1 MTLLTV
7 IILAVIQGI
16 TEFLPVSSSGH
27 LALAGIVMNVPA
39 GDITFEVVVHVGT
52 LMAVLAVYW
61 KDLVGL
67 VSGVFRKQKES
78 LILAGLLVLGSV
90 PAAVA
95 GFLLADSVE
104 QLFDRPVVVSI
115 MLVVTGCILF
125 STRLT
130 FAKKGRRE
138 NPSITG
144 SLMIGLAQAV
154 ALLPGISRSGST
166 ISTGLFAGIR
176 KEKAARF
183 SFLLSIPAIAG
194 AAVLKLG
201 DIGESGIELPLIIVG
216 LVVSAVT
223 GYFALRL
230 LLSFLSLKQFGYAFQ
245 GVVLLCIVLQHHVP
259 LLLL

>member
-78 LILAGLLVLGSV
+78 LVLAGLLVLGSV

-230 LLSFLSLKQFGYAFQ
+230 LLSFLSKGKFSIFAWYCWALGLS
-245 GVVLLCIVLQHHVP
+245 GLVISITGG
-259 LLLL
+259 

>member
-27 LALAGIVMNVPA
+27 LALAGTVMNIPP

-67 VSGVFRKQKES
+67 VSGVLRKQKES
-78 LILAGLLVLGSV
+78 LILAGLLVLGSI
-90 PAAVA
+90 PAAAA

-115 MLVVTGCILF
+115 MLIVTGCVLF
-125 STRLT
+125 STRL
-130 FAKKGRRE
+130 AKQGKRE
-138 NPSITG
+138 NPSIIG

-154 ALLPGISRSGST
+154 ALLPGISRSGFT
-166 ISTGLFAGIR
+166 ISSGLFAGIR

-223 GYFALRL
+223 GYLALRL
-230 LLSFLSLKQFGYAFQ
+230 LLSFLSKGKFSVFAWYCWALGLS
-245 GVVLLCIVLQHHVP
+245 GLVISITGG
-259 LLLL
+259 